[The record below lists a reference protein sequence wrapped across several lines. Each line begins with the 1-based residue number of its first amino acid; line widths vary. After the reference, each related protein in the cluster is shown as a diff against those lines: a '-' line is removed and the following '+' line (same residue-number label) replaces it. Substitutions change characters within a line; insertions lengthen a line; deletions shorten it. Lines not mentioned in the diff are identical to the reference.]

1 MNLSGLR
8 RSDVAN
14 ENPLLKETTADSLPG
29 ARPNRLANFAWLEST
44 GYRDGVLLLGGT
56 SIVDFRMRVAQS
68 ELRQD
73 LLPSFWSTCGLLIDG
88 NVLMTARVDA
98 ITSSSAR
105 VERNGLE
112 AVTLDAQSRYGD
124 ASLYPNI
131 AILQFTDNH
140 ALIKEHVARIGQER
154 NIVDLLAQIVAWL
167 GYCWAVGG
175 SSNPLMHGHGIPSA
189 TLVERAHGLAGID
202 LSPGLPSASSCPEA
216 IWQAARWWYKAYDP
230 IEPSIPQGS
239 KETSF
244 TPRGAYLIRQ
254 PAAAAAG
261 IRDDIQGDQ
270 IVRTTRGDEL
280 IEGLRGRDVT
290 SKPASAPETG
300 QSLDE
305 EGARATPPAPDELT

>member
-8 RSDVAN
+8 RSNVAR
-14 ENPLLKETTADSLPG
+14 ENPLLKETAAPAQAGNL
-29 ARPNRLANFAWLEST
+29 AWLEAS

-88 NVLMTARVDA
+88 KVLMTARVDA
-98 ITSSSAR
+98 ISNSSAR

-112 AVTLDAQSRYGD
+112 AVTLDGASPYGD
-124 ASLYPNI
+124 PALYPNL
-131 AILQFTDNH
+131 AILQFTDDH
-140 ALIKEHVARIGQER
+140 AAIREHVARIGQER

-175 SSNPLMHGHGIPSA
+175 SGNPLMHGHGIPSA

-202 LSPGLPSASSCPEA
+202 LGPGLPSASSCPEA
-216 IWQAARWWYKAYDP
+216 IWQAARWWYEAYDAV
-230 IEPSIPQGS
+230 
-239 KETSF
+239 ETSSKSKKDDAF

-261 IRDDIQGDQ
+261 IRDDIEGEQ
-270 IVRTTRGDEL
+270 IVRSSRGDEL
-280 IEGLRGRDVT
+280 IEGLRRREPSSST
-290 SKPASAPETG
+290 AT
-300 QSLDE
+300 
-305 EGARATPPAPDELT
+305 RAKKVRRERKK

>member
-8 RSDVAN
+8 RSEVAR
-14 ENPLLKETTADSLPG
+14 ENPLLKEMG
-29 ARPNRLANFAWLEST
+29 AGVQVSPDRPANFAWLEST

-88 NVLMTARVDA
+88 KVLITARVDA
-98 ITSSSAR
+98 ISNSSAR

-112 AVTLDAQSRYGD
+112 AVVLDGESRYGD
-124 ASLYPNI
+124 PSLYPNI
-131 AILQFTDNH
+131 AILQFTDDH
-140 ALIKEHVARIGQER
+140 AAIREHVARIGQER

-175 SSNPLMHGHGIPSA
+175 SSNPLTHGHGIPSA

-216 IWQAARWWYKAYDP
+216 IWQAARWWYEAYDAV
-230 IEPSIPQGS
+230 EPSGRS
-239 KETSF
+239 KQDAAF

-261 IRDDIQGDQ
+261 IRDDIQGEQ
-270 IVRTTRGDEL
+270 IVRTSRGDEL
-280 IEGLRGRDVT
+280 IEGLRRREPG
-290 SKPASAPETG
+290 SSA
-300 QSLDE
+300 
-305 EGARATPPAPDELT
+305 ATAAKKRRRSVKK

>member
-8 RSDVAN
+8 RSDVASD
-14 ENPLLKETTADSLPG
+14 NPLLKETPAAAVPAG
-29 ARPNRLANFAWLEST
+29 ELANFAWLETT

-88 NVLMTARVDA
+88 EMMMTARVDA
-98 ITSSSAR
+98 ISDSSAR

-112 AVTLDAQSRYGD
+112 AVALDAASRCGNPMF
-124 ASLYPNI
+124 YPNV
-131 AILQFTDNH
+131 AILQFTDDH
-140 ALIKEHVARIGQER
+140 AAIKEHVARIGQER
-154 NIVDLLAQIVAWL
+154 NIVDLLAQVVAWL

-175 SSNPLMHGHGIPSA
+175 SGNPLMQGHGIPSA
-189 TLVERAHGLAGID
+189 TLLERAHGLAGID

-230 IEPSIPQGS
+230 IEPATPAKAPRSA
-239 KETSF
+239 F

-261 IRDDIQGDQ
+261 IRDDVRGDQ
-270 IVRTTRGDEL
+270 IVRTTRGDAL
-280 IEGLRGRDVT
+280 IESLRRRGDPDSSPRPL
-290 SKPASAPETG
+290 SRRK
-300 QSLDE
+300 
-305 EGARATPPAPDELT
+305 PPAKGK

>member
-8 RSDVAN
+8 RSDVAR
-14 ENPLLKETTADSLPG
+14 ENPLLKELSGVTAASNVD
-29 ARPNRLANFAWLEST
+29 WLKAA

-88 NVLMTARVDA
+88 TVLMTARVDA
-98 ITSSSAR
+98 ISNSSAR

-112 AVTLDAQSRYGD
+112 AVALDASAYAGP
-124 ASLYPNI
+124 ALYPNI
-131 AILQFTDNH
+131 AILQFTDDH
-140 ALIKEHVARIGQER
+140 AVIREHVARIGQER

-175 SSNPLMHGHGIPSA
+175 SSNPLTHGHGIPSA
-189 TLVERAHGLAGID
+189 SLVEKAHALAGID

-216 IWQAARWWYKAYDP
+216 IWQAARWWYEAY
-230 IEPSIPQGS
+230 EPVEAAS
-239 KETSF
+239 KSSQERAFS
-244 TPRGAYLIRQ
+244 PRGAYLIRQ

-261 IRDDIQGDQ
+261 IRDDIQGEQ
-270 IVRTTRGDEL
+270 IVRTSRGDEL
-280 IEGLRGRDVT
+280 IEALRRQ
-290 SKPASAPETG
+290 PEGT
-300 QSLDE
+300 
-305 EGARATPPAPDELT
+305 ARGKKRRRSDKK

>member
-8 RSDVAN
+8 RSNVAR
-14 ENPLLKETTADSLPG
+14 ENPLLKEVAAPTLVSGGQA
-29 ARPNRLANFAWLEST
+29 ANCEWLEST

-73 LLPSFWSTCGLLIDG
+73 LLPSFWSTCGLLMDG
-88 NVLMTARVDA
+88 KVLMTARVDA
-98 ITSSSAR
+98 ITNSSAR

-112 AVTLDAQSRYGD
+112 AVTLSAESSYADL
-124 ASLYPNI
+124 SLYPNI
-131 AILQFTDNH
+131 AILQFTDDYAAIREN
-140 ALIKEHVARIGQER
+140 VARIGQER
-154 NIVDLLAQIVAWL
+154 NIVDLLGQIVAWL

-216 IWQAARWWYKAYDP
+216 IWQAARWWYEAYDAV
-230 IEPSIPQGS
+230 EPSS
-239 KETSF
+239 KSKQEAAF

-261 IRDDIQGDQ
+261 IRDDIQGEQ
-270 IVRTTRGDEL
+270 IVRSSRGDEL
-280 IEGLRGRDVT
+280 IEGLRRRT
-290 SKPASAPETG
+290 PEISPALRGKKARRSAKK
-300 QSLDE
+300 
-305 EGARATPPAPDELT
+305 

>member
-8 RSDVAN
+8 RSDVAS
-14 ENPLLKETTADSLPG
+14 ENPRLKETDAAG
-29 ARPNRLANFAWLEST
+29 ALENFAWLEAT

-88 NVLMTARVDA
+88 KVLMTARVDA
-98 ITSSSAR
+98 ISDSSAR

-112 AVTLDAQSRYGD
+112 SVTLDANSRYGNP
-124 ASLYPNI
+124 ALYPNI
-131 AILQFTDNH
+131 AILQFTDNP
-140 ALIKEHVARIGQER
+140 AAIKEHVARIGQER

-189 TLVERAHGLAGID
+189 SLVERAHGLAGID

-216 IWQAARWWYKAYDP
+216 IWQAARWWYKAYEP
-230 IEPSIPQGS
+230 VEPSS
-239 KETSF
+239 KSLVGKAKAQAAAF
-244 TPRGAYLIRQ
+244 IPRGAYLIRQ
-254 PAAAAAG
+254 PAAAAVG
-261 IRDDIQGDQ
+261 IRDDVQGEQ
-270 IVRTTRGDEL
+270 IVRTTREDEL
-280 IEGLRGRDVT
+280 FTDLRRP
-290 SKPASAPETG
+290 S
-300 QSLDE
+300 
-305 EGARATPPAPDELT
+305 RADTPPTRSSKRAKKK

>member
-8 RSDVAN
+8 RSDVVSG
-14 ENPLLKETTADSLPG
+14 NPLLKETAAEAAAVGD
-29 ARPNRLANFAWLEST
+29 LANFTWLRST

-88 NVLMTARVDA
+88 EMMMTARVDA
-98 ITSSSAR
+98 ISDSSAR

-112 AVTLDAQSRYGD
+112 AVALDADSPYGD
-124 ASLYPNI
+124 PTCYPNI
-131 AILQFTDNH
+131 AILQFTDDH
-140 ALIKEHVARIGQER
+140 AAIKEHVARIGQER
-154 NIVDLLAQIVAWL
+154 NIVDLLAQVVAWL

-175 SSNPLMHGHGIPSA
+175 SGNPLMQGHGIPSA
-189 TLVERAHGLAGID
+189 TLLERAHGLAGID

-230 IEPSIPQGS
+230 VEPSASFTS
-239 KETSF
+239 KQTAF

-261 IRDDIQGDQ
+261 IRDDVQGDQ
-270 IVRTTRGDEL
+270 IVRTTRGDAL
-280 IEGLRGRDVT
+280 IESLRRRGDTESPRST
-290 SKPASAPETG
+290 GKRRAPAKKK
-300 QSLDE
+300 
-305 EGARATPPAPDELT
+305 

>member
-8 RSDVAN
+8 RSEVAR
-14 ENPLLKETTADSLPG
+14 ENPLLKETDAAAALKVHGDEP
-29 ARPNRLANFAWLEST
+29 ANFAWLEST

-88 NVLMTARVDA
+88 KVLMTARVDA
-98 ITSSSAR
+98 ISNSSAR

-112 AVTLDAQSRYGD
+112 AVTLDANSGYGD
-124 ASLYPNI
+124 PTLYPNI

-140 ALIKEHVARIGQER
+140 AAIKEHVARIGQER
-154 NIVDLLAQIVAWL
+154 NIVDLLSQIVAWL

-175 SSNPLMHGHGIPSA
+175 SGNPLMQGHGIPSA
-189 TLVERAHGLAGID
+189 TLVERAHGLAAID

-216 IWQAARWWYKAYDP
+216 IWQAARWWYKAYEP
-230 IEPSIPQGS
+230 VEPSSRS
-239 KETSF
+239 KSQSAGF
-244 TPRGAYLIRQ
+244 LPRGVYLIRQ

-261 IRDDIQGDQ
+261 IRDDVQGEQ
-270 IVRTTRGDEL
+270 IVRTTR
-280 IEGLRGRDVT
+280 
-290 SKPASAPETG
+290 
-300 QSLDE
+300 
-305 EGARATPPAPDELT
+305 PDELFAGLRRSSGADAPAPPPRKRAAKKKK

>member
-8 RSDVAN
+8 RSDVAR
-14 ENPLLKETTADSLPG
+14 ENPLLEETAAPAQVASDRAG
-29 ARPNRLANFAWLEST
+29 NFAWLQAT

-88 NVLMTARVDA
+88 SVLMTARVDA
-98 ITSSSAR
+98 ISNSSAR

-112 AVTLDAQSRYGD
+112 AVTLDGACSYAD
-124 ASLYPNI
+124 PALYPNI
-131 AILQFTDNH
+131 AILQFTDDH
-140 ALIKEHVARIGQER
+140 AAIREHVARIGQER
-154 NIVDLLAQIVAWL
+154 NIVDLLAQLVAWL

-175 SSNPLMHGHGIPSA
+175 SSNPLMHGQGIPSA

-216 IWQAARWWYKAYDP
+216 IWQAARWWYEAYDAV
-230 IEPSIPQGS
+230 EPSS
-239 KETSF
+239 KSKQEAAF

-261 IRDDIQGDQ
+261 IRDDIRGEQ
-270 IVRTTRGDEL
+270 IVRSSRGDEL
-280 IEGLRGRDVT
+280 IEGLRRR
-290 SKPASAPETG
+290 AP
-300 QSLDE
+300 
-305 EGARATPPAPDELT
+305 ATPTKKARRTPKT

>member
-8 RSDVAN
+8 RSAVAR
-14 ENPLLKETTADSLPG
+14 ENPLLKETDVPSLTPKLHAG
-29 ARPNRLANFAWLEST
+29 KSANLAWLKST

-73 LLPSFWSTCGLLIDG
+73 LLPSFWSSCGLLIDG
-88 NVLMTARVDA
+88 EVLMTARVDA
-98 ITSSSAR
+98 ITNSSAR

-112 AVTLDAQSRYGD
+112 AVPLQHSQYGD
-124 ASLYPNI
+124 PARYPNI
-131 AILQFTDNH
+131 AILQFTAEH
-140 ALIKEHVARIGQER
+140 AAIKEHVARIGQER

-175 SSNPLMHGHGIPSA
+175 STNPLMQGHGIPSA
-189 TLVERAHGLAGID
+189 TLLERAHGLAGID

-216 IWQAARWWYKAYDP
+216 IWQAARWWYQAYESV
-230 IEPSIPQGS
+230 EPSS
-239 KETSF
+239 TSQSAF

-261 IRDDIQGDQ
+261 IRDDVEGDQ
-270 IVRTTRGDEL
+270 IVRTTRADAMFSEL
-280 IEGLRGRDVT
+280 RQT
-290 SKPASAPETG
+290 T
-300 QSLDE
+300 
-305 EGARATPPAPDELT
+305 RATGKKKR